1 MDGVSRQAVR
11 RAADLMNAG
20 LHAEAECA
28 ARELVSRIPEHG
40 LAWKIYGA
48 ALLLQGKDARHPL
61 GTAARLLRDDAET
74 HLYLGDALY
83 EQDQA
88 AAAILCFRRVLKI
101 RPDLPEGHDHLGLA
115 LHEIGAFEEALTS
128 YDRALKLQP
137 NLAAAHGN
145 RGNVLRDLGRLAE
158 AVASYRRMLELEPH
172 IAEAHNNLGNALL
185 ALGRF
190 EEAERCYER
199 ALELRPNSAGA
210 LVNLGRVLWELG
222 KPRQAIVACKNAI
235 KIRPDLAD
243 AHQLIGYASFDLG
256 RLHEATASYG
266 RALAMEPGSADLH
279 AALAMAYRQMGK
291 TADADTSC
299 RRALD
304 ITPDFPQAL
313 ALLGDLHADHGRF
326 TAAGVSFRRALAIDE
341 NFPEGW
347 AGIARY
353 RKMTAADG
361 DWREA
366 ALRCLSRSPPIR
378 QEIILRNALGKYF
391 DDVEDRAQAFA
402 SYRAANELSKKITP
416 RYDRDRVARHTD
428 AIMRHYDRQWLRLAA
443 ETTSAAR
450 GYAAQPGL
458 ERPVFIVGMPRSGT
472 TLAERI
478 IASHP
483 QAASAGELG
492 FWRWAVS
499 RYEASEGHRASANN
513 VLAQFSDDY
522 LRQLDLVSPSALRVI
537 DKMPANVMNLGL
549 IHAALPAARIIH
561 MQRDPMD
568 TGLSIYFQILSAAH
582 AYANDLED
590 IAHYYAQYL
599 RLSEHWR
606 VILPETAILSV
617 PYEGLVSDSETW
629 IRRMLEFIDL
639 PWDRRCLEFYRS
651 SGTVSTASNWQVRQ
665 PISRTS
671 VGRWR
676 HYERFLGA
684 LRPVGLSIVV

>member
-1 MDGVSRQAVR
+1 MDGVSRQAMR

-20 LHAEAECA
+20 SHAEAEHA

-48 ALLLQGKDARHPL
+48 ALLLQGKDARLPL
-61 GTAARLLRDDAET
+61 GTAARLLKDDAET
-74 HLYLGDALY
+74 HLCLGDALY
-83 EQDQA
+83 ERDEA
-88 AAAILCFRRVLKI
+88 AAAILCFRRVLEI

-115 LHEIGAFEEALTS
+115 LHEIGALGEALAS
-128 YDRALKLQP
+128 YDRALALQP

-145 RGNVLRDLGRLAE
+145 RGNVLRDLDRIAE
-158 AVASYRRMLELEPH
+158 AVASYRRMLELEPGV
-172 IAEAHNNLGNALL
+172 AEAHNNLGNALL
-185 ALGRF
+185 ALRRF
-190 EEAERCYER
+190 EEAERSYER

-222 KPRQAIVACKNAI
+222 KPRQAIVACKKAI
-235 KIRPDLAD
+235 EIRADLAD
-243 AHQLIGYASFDLG
+243 AHRLVGYAWFDLG
-256 RLHEATASYG
+256 GLHEAAASYG
-266 RALAMEPGSADLH
+266 KALAIEPGSAELH

-291 TADADTSC
+291 TADAEASC

-304 ITPDFPQAL
+304 IAPAFPQAL

-326 TAAGVSFRRALAIDE
+326 TAAEASFRRALAIDE

-347 AGIARY
+347 AGLARY
-353 RKMTAADG
+353 RKMGAADG
-361 DWREA
+361 SWPEA

-378 QEIILRNALGKYF
+378 QQIILRNALGKYF
-391 DDVEDRAQAFA
+391 DDVEDHAQAFA

-416 RYDRDRVARHTD
+416 RYDRDQLARRTE
-428 AIMRHYDRQWLRLAA
+428 ATMRHYDGQWLRHAA
-443 ETTSAAR
+443 AAASAAR
-450 GYAAQPGL
+450 GRAARPGL

-492 FWRWAVS
+492 FWRWAVC
-499 RYEASEGHRASANN
+499 RYEGSEGNRADAQNI
-513 VLAQFSDDY
+513 LARFSDDY
-522 LRQLDLVSPSALRVI
+522 LRQLDLVSRDALRVI
-537 DKMPANVMNLGL
+537 DKMPANAMNLGL

-599 RLSEHWR
+599 RLSEHWLA
-606 VILPETAILSV
+606 VLPETAILSV
-617 PYEGLVSDSETW
+617 PYEGLVNDSEAW
-629 IRRMLEFIDL
+629 IRRMLAFIDL
-639 PWDRRCLEFYRS
+639 PWDGRCLEFYRS
-651 SGTVSTASNWQVRQ
+651 PGTVSTASNWQVRQ
-665 PISRTS
+665 PISRSS

-676 HYERFLGA
+676 HYERFLGP
-684 LRPVGLSIVV
+684 LRTVGLSAVV